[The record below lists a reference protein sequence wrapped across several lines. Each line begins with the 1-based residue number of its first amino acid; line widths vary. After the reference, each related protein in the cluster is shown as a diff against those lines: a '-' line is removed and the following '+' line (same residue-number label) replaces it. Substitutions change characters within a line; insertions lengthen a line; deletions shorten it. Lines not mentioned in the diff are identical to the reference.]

1 MPQLYSKLVEAGCE
15 EYLVLFRKDGLAEHE
30 TRW

>member
-1 MPQLYSKLVEAGCE
+1 MPQLYSKLVETGCE

-30 TRW
+30 TR